1 MFLKV
6 SNISFYYSEKRILND
21 ICFSLEKG
29 KTIAVVG
36 ASGSGKSTLLRL
48 LSNIIKKEDI
58 RRGEISI
65 KNILPEEYRKTG
77 ELSFMFQEATLMP
90 NLNVRKN
97 IEFPLKLLK
106 RKIIKEEIDEL
117 IELVGLSEFQKFLP
131 DALSGGMKTR
141 VSLARAFITS
151 PELLLL
157 DEPFSALDV
166 SWKFNLYGYLEEI
179 HRKYNTTIVMVTHDI
194 QEAILLADKIFVLSK
209 TGTKIKEKEIVRE
222 KQLVFENDTVNK
234 YLTKMQNVYLE
245 LQSDILI
252 DGISNKNNINK

>member
-1 MFLKV
+1 MFLNT
-6 SNISFYYSEKRILND
+6 SNISFYYSEKRILNN
-21 ICFSLEKG
+21 ISFSLEKG

-48 LSNIIKKEDI
+48 LSSIIKKKDI
-58 RRGEISI
+58 SAGEISI
-65 KNILPEEYRKTG
+65 KGMTPEEYRKTG
-77 ELSFMFQEATLMP
+77 ELSFMFQDATLMP

-106 RKIIKEEIDEL
+106 RKIIKEEVDEL
-117 IELVGLSEFQKFLP
+117 IELVGLREFQKFLP

-141 VSLARAFITS
+141 VALARAFITS

-179 HRKYNTTIVMVTHDI
+179 HRKHNTTIVMVTHDI
-194 QEAILLADKIFVLSK
+194 QEAILLADKVFVLSK
-209 TGTKIKEKEIVRE
+209 KGIKTKEKEIIRE
-222 KQLVFENDTVNK
+222 KQLVFENASVNK
-234 YLTKMQNVYLE
+234 YLEKMQNVYLE

-252 DGISNKNNINK
+252 DGINIKNK